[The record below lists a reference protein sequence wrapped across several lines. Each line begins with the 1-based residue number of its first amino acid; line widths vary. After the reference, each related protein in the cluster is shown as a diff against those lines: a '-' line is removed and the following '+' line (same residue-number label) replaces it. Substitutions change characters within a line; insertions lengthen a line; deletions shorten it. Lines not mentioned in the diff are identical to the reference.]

1 MFRGAAKVTLDDK
14 GRMVFPTRY
23 REFALEKSQGRLV
36 VTVDRDQC
44 LLIYP
49 FPEWEQIATKVF
61 EHGEQAVRG
70 KQTPAQAMAALD
82 KDVNGILEKR
92 RWLMDHKTGR

>member
-49 FPEWEQIATKVF
+49 FPEWEQIERKLMSLPSL
-61 EHGEQAVRG
+61 AVSRHCRV
-70 KQTPAQAMAALD
+70 PASVSFAAS
-82 KDVNGILEKR
+82 
-92 RWLMDHKTGR
+92 